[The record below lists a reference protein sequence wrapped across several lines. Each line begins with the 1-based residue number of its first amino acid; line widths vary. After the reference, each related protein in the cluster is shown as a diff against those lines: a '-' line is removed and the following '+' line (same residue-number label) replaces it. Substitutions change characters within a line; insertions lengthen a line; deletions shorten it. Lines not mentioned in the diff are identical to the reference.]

1 MFSFSSEQR
10 GGQRSRRI
18 TAAFSYSGDGYDYGM
33 DEADRRISFCVL
45 SDRMTNPSSSTSRG
59 ELCMEP
65 SHGDNRVAGLRVS
78 LLHKR
83 TRTDHP
89 AVQKRIHSR
98 PLLYPAH
105 LFVTG
110 VNPE

>member
-10 GGQRSRRI
+10 GVRGQGGSLQLL
-18 TAAFSYSGDGYDYGM
+18 SYSGDGYDYGM
-33 DEADRRISFCVL
+33 DDADGRISFCVL

-59 ELCMEP
+59 EFYMEP
-65 SHGDNRVAGLRVS
+65 SKGDNGIAGLRVS
-78 LLHKR
+78 LLHKI

-89 AVQKRIHSR
+89 AVQKSSYSCAW
-98 PLLYPAH
+98 LYRAH
-105 LFVTG
+105 LFETG